1 MKVDLFQI
9 QTVRLFVD
17 RQHHTFWWEGIDG
30 SRVLSHFPPGDSYEM
45 HGKVEEV
52 IFTLCFLALSLFNS
66 IFKTNVSMPVL
77 SPSAI
82 WFPYL
87 NVINILVKN
96 MFCLH

>member
-1 MKVDLFQI
+1 
-9 QTVRLFVD
+9 
-17 RQHHTFWWEGIDG
+17 
-30 SRVLSHFPPGDSYEM
+30 M

-66 IFKTNVSMPVL
+66 IFKMNVSMPVL

-87 NVINILVKN
+87 NLINILVKKYVLSSLMLLSN
-96 MFCLH
+96 FAFKFVTIVIM